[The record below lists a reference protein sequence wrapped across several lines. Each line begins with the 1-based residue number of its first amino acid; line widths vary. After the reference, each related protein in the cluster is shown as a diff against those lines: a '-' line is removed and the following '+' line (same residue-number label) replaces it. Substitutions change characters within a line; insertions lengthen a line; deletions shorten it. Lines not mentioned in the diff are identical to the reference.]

1 MYLNKNIKLVI
12 PAYNEAESI
21 ALVINAVPKNICTE
35 IIVTD
40 NNSKDDTAAIA
51 NACGATVLFEKNAG
65 YGNAC
70 LKGLDYIRQQGGC
83 DVVVFLDA
91 DFSDYPDE
99 MQKIITPIIEG
110 KADMVIGSRIKKLRE
125 PGSMTPQQVFGNW
138 LAVTLIKI
146 FFKHQFT
153 DLGPFRAIT
162 WEALEK
168 IKMVDKNYGWTVEM
182 QVKAVKHQLRC
193 VNVPVKYRH
202 RAGGVSKVS
211 GSIKGSIMAGYKIIK
226 TIFKYA

>member
-21 ALVINAVPKNICTE
+21 ALVLNAIPKGICTE

-40 NNSKDDTAAIA
+40 NNSTDATTAIA
-51 NACGATVLFEKNAG
+51 KACGATVLFEKNAG

-70 LKGLDYIRQQGGC
+70 LKGLQHIRDNGGC
-83 DVVVFLDA
+83 DIVVFLDA
-91 DFSDYPDE
+91 DFSDYPSDLPT
-99 MQKIITPIIEG
+99 IVSPIIFGE
-110 KADMVIGSRIKKLRE
+110 ADMVIGSRIKSLRL

-138 LAVTLIKI
+138 LAVTLIKLI
-146 FFKHQFT
+146 FKHKFL

-162 WEALEK
+162 WQALEK
-168 IKMVDKNYGWTVEM
+168 INMVDKNYGWTVEM
-182 QVKAVKHQLRC
+182 QIKAVKHKMRC
-193 VNVPVKYRH
+193 LNVPVNYRN
-202 RAGGVSKVS
+202 RVGGVSKVS
-211 GSIKGSIMAGYKIIK
+211 GSIKGSILAGYKIIK